1 MNSPSRRLLGLC
13 LPAILACALDN
24 SLTLIGQSPAYWDG
38 NYAAANEASP
48 TFNQLL
54 QIHPAAFA
62 GGAIVWAALFTGIL
76 LLLPD
81 ALALIVGIAITF
93 GHTAGAA
100 SWLLWHFR
108 FGYQMCNALFLVTAI
123 ALGVCIRY
131 GWRAAPTGE
140 YQLRG
145 WNWPMRWL
153 VAVILFSLGVYLFLW
168 PR

>member
-13 LPAILACALDN
+13 LPAILACSLDN
-24 SLTLIGQSPAYWDG
+24 TLTLIGQSPAYWAG
-38 NYAAANEASP
+38 NCAAANEASP

-62 GGAIVWAALFTGIL
+62 AGAIVWIALFTGIL

-81 ALALIVGIAITF
+81 ALSLILGIAITF

-100 SWLLWHFR
+100 TWLLRHFR

-123 ALGVCIRY
+123 ALGLGIRY
-131 GWRAAPTGE
+131 GWRAAPPGD
-140 YQLRG
+140 YVLRG

-153 VAVILFSLGVYLFLW
+153 VGVLLFSLGVYLFLW